1 MIRRIT
7 VLTAALLMTASASV
21 FALEITKGN
30 MRIDLTENT
39 GRFSAYYKTPK
50 GDWTPLFYA
59 QDSRTTVLGVLVG
72 NDFYRMGDSS
82 RLRDK
87 VSKTA
92 SGGEIAW
99 TSDQFSV
106 SEEFAFKTSLG
117 ASEADGLLIT
127 IKITN
132 NSNSSLKVGARYL
145 IDTYLGEQNR
155 IEFVTPGASS
165 MSHETEFSGS
175 QVPKYWASP
184 NDKKMS
190 VALEAVLRGSGVTTP
205 DRVVFANWKRL
216 NDSGW
221 DFTSDASRNFN
232 LLPYSINDS
241 AVAMYYDA
249 ADLAPGAT
257 RTITMLLGQYS
268 SAGWGEV
275 VPAAAQAS
283 TTPQGS
289 TTTPNAAV
297 TQLLDQAS
305 STPAAAPSQST
316 ASSSSPQASTRSLVE
331 TDLKT
336 VNGVLDQI
344 QSMLA
349 SPQGV
354 SQSDI
359 DGLRQVL
366 DKLNAKKNQAG
377 LQ

>member
-1 MIRRIT
+1 MIRRTI
-7 VLTAALLMTASASV
+7 VLISALLMAASTSL

-30 MRIDLTENT
+30 MRLDLTENT

-87 VSKTA
+87 VSKTP
-92 SGGEIAW
+92 SGGEISW

-106 SEEFAFKTSLG
+106 TENFAFKTSLG

-132 NSNSSLKVGARYL
+132 NSSDSLKVGARYL

-155 IEFVTPGASS
+155 IEFVTPTASS
-165 MSHETEFSGS
+165 MSHETELSGS
-175 QVPKYWASP
+175 QVPKYWVSP

-205 DRVVFANWKRL
+205 DKVVFANWKRL

-221 DFTSDASRNFN
+221 DFTSDPSRNFN

-249 ADLAPGAT
+249 ASLAPGAT

-275 VPAAAQAS
+275 VPVAAQTPSSAPSS
-283 TTPQGS
+283 TAA
-289 TTTPNAAV
+289 PNAAV

-305 STPAAAPSQST
+305 STPSAQSSSK
-316 ASSSSPQASTRSLVE
+316 ASSGSPQASTRALVE